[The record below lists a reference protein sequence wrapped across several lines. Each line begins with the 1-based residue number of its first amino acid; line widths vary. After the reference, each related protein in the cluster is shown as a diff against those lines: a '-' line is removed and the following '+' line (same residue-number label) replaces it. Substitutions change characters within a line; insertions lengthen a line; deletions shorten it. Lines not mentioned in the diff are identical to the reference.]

1 MPISIP
7 FGALASPFGI
17 LTPYSCQGYFINR
30 PQRRPRNKDKNGR
43 ESQASAL
50 PAKLGG
56 AFPVRLREAKQ
67 EYQHPSGHRTPDFD
81 TWREFIK
88 RPPYLPTE
96 TNCPAIDDPVSEKG
110 APHRIVKIIGN
121 TILTIANEGKFLTRI
136 EFLHFEENGKQ
147 ELEKNLHQYFD
158 TGLFA

>member
-1 MPISIP
+1 MEENHKHLPCPPNWGVRFLCDCGKQNKNISIHQGIARQISTHGVSLLSDHP
-7 FGALASPFGI
+7 ICQQKQIALQLMI
-17 LTPYSCQGYFINR
+17 
-30 PQRRPRNKDKNGR
+30 
-43 ESQASAL
+43 
-50 PAKLGG
+50 
-56 AFPVRLREAKQ
+56 
-67 EYQHPSGHRTPDFD
+67 PSL
-81 TWREFIK
+81 K
-88 RPPYLPTE
+88 
-96 TNCPAIDDPVSEKG
+96 KG